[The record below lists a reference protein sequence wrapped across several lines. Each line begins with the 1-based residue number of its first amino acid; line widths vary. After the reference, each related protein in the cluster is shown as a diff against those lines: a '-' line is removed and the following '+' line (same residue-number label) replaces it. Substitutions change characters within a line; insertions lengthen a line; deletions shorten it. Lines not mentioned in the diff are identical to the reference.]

1 MTSRIHHDT
10 DAESIKESEVTEDN
24 GKWTWIYIMTIFVIA
39 FIDKVAWWIWRWTR
53 SMPLP
58 KPVPVG
64 AAMTAASQTE
74 ENGNNIDKKI
84 EELRQLA
91 I

>member
-1 MTSRIHHDT
+1 M
-10 DAESIKESEVTEDN
+10 TEDD
-24 GKWTWIYIMTIFVIA
+24 GKWTWIYIMTIVVIV
-39 FIDKVAWWIWRWTR
+39 FIDKVAWWIWRWSR
-53 SMPLP
+53 FMPLL
-58 KPVPVG
+58 KSVPVG

-84 EELRQLA
+84 EELRPLA

>member
-1 MTSRIHHDT
+1 
-10 DAESIKESEVTEDN
+10 
-24 GKWTWIYIMTIFVIA
+24 
-39 FIDKVAWWIWRWTR
+39 
-53 SMPLP
+53 MPLP